1 MTDKEKGDKILI
13 ADIKSRADNIDG
25 GEYIETEDY
34 IIATIGKQCL
44 DGHLNTVMCL
54 NDEKGQ
60 EVFKKAE
67 EFFKNRGIEYV
78 AWVVEN
84 QTPIFEKTLLDN
96 GKKLKRVE
104 GSPGM
109 AIYDRIEK
117 IKLDSEYRVEEIV
130 YGKNHLDF
138 VKITSLAFEKPMDV
152 TEKMFSD
159 KNTIETD
166 SITGILIYR
175 GKEAV
180 GGGIT
185 IISDGIAGI
194 YWIGVVEEERGKGI
208 GKYIVQETTNRGF
221 DLGANAVML
230 QASKLGAPV
239 YKNLGYK
246 EILNYKLYY

>member
-13 ADIKSRADNIDG
+13 ADIKSRADNIED

-34 IIATIGKQCL
+34 IIATIGRKSL

-54 NDEKGQ
+54 NDEKGK
-60 EVFKKAE
+60 EVFEIAE
-67 EFFKNRGIEYV
+67 EFFKKKDIEYI

-84 QTPIFEKTLLDN
+84 QTPIFEKALIDN

-109 AIYDRIEK
+109 AIYNKIEK
-117 IKLDSEYRVEEIV
+117 VKLDSKYRVEEIV
-130 YGKNHLDF
+130 FGKNHLDF
-138 VKITSLAFEKPMDV
+138 IKVTSLAFEKPIEV
-152 TEKMFSD
+152 TEKMFS
-159 KNTIETD
+159 KKETIETN
-166 SITGILIYR
+166 SITGILIYK
-175 GKEAV
+175 GEEPV
-180 GGGIT
+180 GGGI
-185 IISDGIAGI
+185 IIVSDGIAGI
-194 YWIGVVEEERGKGI
+194 YWIGVLESERGNGI

>member
-34 IIATIGKQCL
+34 IIATIGKNCL

-54 NDEKGQ
+54 NDEKGE
-60 EVFKKAE
+60 EVLKKAE
-67 EFFKNRGIEYV
+67 EFFKSKGIEYV

-84 QTPIFEKTLLDN
+84 QTPIFEKALLDS

-109 AIYDRIEK
+109 AIYNK
-117 IKLDSEYRVEEIV
+117 IDKINLKPDYRLEEII
-130 YGKNHLDF
+130 YGRNHIDF
-138 VKITSLAFEKPMDV
+138 VKITSLAFDKPIEV

-159 KNTIETD
+159 KKTIETS
-166 SITGILIYR
+166 SITGILIYK
-175 GKEAV
+175 GKEPV

-185 IISDGIAGI
+185 IVSDGIAGI
-194 YWIGVVEEERGKGI
+194 YWIGVISEERGNGI

-221 DLGANAVML
+221 DLGADAVML
-230 QASKLGAPV
+230 QASKLGAPI
-239 YKNLGYK
+239 YKSLGYK